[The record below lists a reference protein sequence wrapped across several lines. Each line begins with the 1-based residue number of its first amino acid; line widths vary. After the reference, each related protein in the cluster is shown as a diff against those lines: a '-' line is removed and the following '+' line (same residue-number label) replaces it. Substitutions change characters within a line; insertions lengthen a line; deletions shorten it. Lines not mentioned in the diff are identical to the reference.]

1 MPRGKT
7 PESPA
12 LKSAVAVYD
21 GLSEEDKVF
30 FRNKIFSKIC
40 NGLTKE
46 QRDEYKKER
55 LSMLARIEKSK
66 KAAAQLEVVSA
77 LSIEELEKIL
87 ETKKKNQ

>member
-1 MPRGKT
+1 MARGKA
-7 PESPA
+7 PESAA

-30 FRNKIFSKIC
+30 FRNKILSKIFK
-40 NGLTKE
+40 GLDKAS
-46 QRDEYKKER
+46 RDEYKKEFND
-55 LSMLARIEKSK
+55 MLIRIEKSK